1 MKTTLTLP
9 SDPSSPAAA
18 RSFIRSTLHSWQAAH
33 LAETAALLVSEL
45 VTNALRYDG
54 PRFAVVASQ
63 DVRCVRIAVEDGSA
77 PSGQVQVQHV
87 DDTCESGR
95 GMLLVEGLSD
105 RWGVDRVPDH
115 GKAVWAEL
123 DR

>member
-1 MKTTLTLP
+1 MKSTLNLS
-9 SDPSSPAAA
+9 SDPTSPAAA
-18 RSFIRSTLHSWQAAH
+18 RNFVRSTLHSWHAAH

-63 DVRCVRIAVEDGSA
+63 DRRCVRIAVQDGSA
-77 PSGQVQVQHV
+77 PRGQVQVRHV

-105 RWGVDRVPDH
+105 RWGVEAAAAD
-115 GKAVWAEL
+115 GKVVWAEL